1 MRNVNFR
8 LLKIVGLFL
17 VLSVNQS
24 YAQLSVKGIPESF
37 NLPLKNATII
47 PSLELDSIDANK
59 LRKED
64 SDFRIDNRYGVVQ
77 PYTIDLKVA
86 GVKTNIPGKG
96 TIWQYKIDSKDAL
109 SIGVFFSQF
118 RLPYGA
124 RLFFYDPSKT
134 YIQGAFSALNNN
146 AENQLPV
153 AEFPNKNLIIEYF
166 EPLSAEFSGELVIGS
181 VSQAY
186 VDLEALATTRIGI
199 NCPQGA
205 NWQEAKNSVC
215 LMTFNDTKYS
225 YYCTGALVNNV
236 REDGTPYF
244 LTANHCI
251 STDTEAGTL
260 VTYFGYENSTC
271 SSSDASKKKTLA
283 GATLKAANSYSDF
296 SLLLL
301 KEYPSTDYNPFYSGW
316 SAAGD
321 LPASGAGIHH
331 PQGTPK
337 CIAVDNSQ
345 VKSYPYSTSWTDDA
359 GKVTSTTVA
368 NSHWWVIFA
377 EGDTEAGS
385 SGSPFFDQNKRIV
398 GQLHGG
404 GTGESLYGKFSLS
417 WNYSSTNSKQLA
429 HWLDPDNTGKKV
441 MDGLGKVAPKAAFYA
456 EVQDVCANTPVLFT
470 DKSSNKPTQWRWR
483 VSPGSF
489 QFAAGTDST
498 SQNPR
503 ISFLKD
509 GIYSVTLKAS
519 NDYGSDQIVQSNY
532 INAKSNL
539 EVNFYKASQKDST
552 VCGCDLNAFPLIAK
566 GAFLYNFQVSEKA
579 KINAAVKSDT
589 LLLTLNS
596 SAIGGNSFD
605 TWVKVTGTHGACS
618 ASDSILLH
626 VIIQPNDNTANAA
639 ALRLGSNSGYSNRC
653 ATAETNEPAPTVLG
667 CLVVDSWCPKLAG
680 KSSVLDNSLW
690 FSFIAPST
698 GLLSIDTKG
707 FDDQIAVY
715 DADSQSDLLTSG
727 SYKLV
732 AANDDRSAS
741 DNTSLLENLQLTPGK
756 KYWLQV
762 DGKNAAYGNIAI
774 DLISNSL
781 EIYPNP
787 SSGNFNMVIANPVEG
802 LAHVFVYTIQGQK
815 VYDEQL
821 PVSMSS
827 NKFTLDLS
835 DLASG
840 MYMLNVLMNG
850 YNHSKKLILRK

>member
-77 PYTIDLKVA
+77 PYTIDLKEA
-86 GVKTNIPGKG
+86 GVKTDIPGKG

-109 SIGVFFSQF
+109 SIGVFFKQF
-118 RLPYGA
+118 RLPKGA
-124 RLFFYDPSKT
+124 RLFFYDPSKS
-134 YIQGAFSALNNN
+134 YLQGAFSALNNN
-146 AENQLPV
+146 PENQLPV
-153 AEFPNKNLIIEYF
+153 AEFPRKDLIIEYF
-166 EPLSAEFSGELVIGS
+166 EPFSSEFSGELVIGS

-205 NWQEAKNSVC
+205 NWADAKNSVC
-215 LMTFNDTKYS
+215 LMTFSDTKYS
-225 YYCTGALVNNV
+225 YFCTGALVNNV

-260 VTYFGYENSTC
+260 VTYFGYENSIC
-271 SSSDASKKKTLA
+271 SSNDASKRKTLA
-283 GATLKAANSYSDF
+283 GATLKSTNSYSDF

-301 KEYPSTDYNPFYSGW
+301 KEYPSTDYNPFYAGW
-316 SAAGD
+316 NAAGD
-321 LPASGAGIHH
+321 LPASGVGIHH

-345 VKSYPYSTSWTDDA
+345 VKSYPYLTSWTDDS

-368 NSHWWVIFA
+368 NSHWWVVFS

-404 GTGESLYGKFSLS
+404 GTGESLYGKLSLS

-470 DKSSNKPTQWRWR
+470 DKSSNKPTQWLWR
-483 VSPGSF
+483 VSPASF
-489 QFAAGTDST
+489 QFAAGTDSI
-498 SQNPR
+498 SQNPK

-519 NDYGSDQIVQSNY
+519 NQYGSDLLVQNNY
-532 INAKSNL
+532 ISAKSKL
-539 EVNFYKASQKDST
+539 DVSFYKAVQKDST

-566 GAFLYNFQVSEKA
+566 GAFSYNFQVSEKA
-579 KINAAVKSDT
+579 KISTAVKSDT

-626 VIIQPNDNTANAA
+626 VTVQPNDNIKNAA
-639 ALRLGSNSGYSNRC
+639 ALLLGSNSGYSNRC

-690 FSFIAPST
+690 FSFIAPSNGRLT
-698 GLLSIDTKG
+698 IDTKG

-715 DADSQSDLLTSG
+715 DADSEADLLTTG

-741 DNTSLLENLQLTPGK
+741 DNTSELENLQLTPGK

-787 SSGNFNMVIANPVEG
+787 SSGNFNMVIANPVDG
-802 LAHVFVYTIQGQK
+802 LAKVFVYSIQGQK
-815 VYDEQL
+815 IYEEQL
-821 PVSMSS
+821 PVSMTS

-835 DLASG
+835 NLASG
-840 MYMLNVLMNG
+840 MYMLNVQMNG
-850 YNHSKKLILRK
+850 YNHSKKLILKK